1 MNLMTLRS
9 KFSLTLSGGTSFFL
23 FRFEYESPGT
33 WATEFSGLCWTEPIQ
48 HSSVSWVTGSVVG
61 VAARDFGLSCSRAQ
75 AALYFFSD
83 TGTRGT
89 SGRGFKS
96 WIDPYSM
103 GWDGLPG
110 GAAVKEP
117 TCQSRKRKRR
127 KFDPWVRK
135 IPWRRAWQSTPTFLP
150 GESHGAWR
158 AAVHRVTQCWTRL
171 KRLSTH
177 TYMHRELGRVPFPR
191 ACPHKQVIKDVKRP
205 YKRCSV
211 ITHETILQ

>member
-33 WATEFSGLCWTEPIQ
+33 WATEFSGLWWTEPIQ

-117 TCQSRKRKRR
+117 TRQSRKRKRR

-158 AAVHRVTQCWTRL
+158 AAVHRVTQCSTRL

>member
-33 WATEFSGLCWTEPIQ
+33 WATEFSGLWWTEPIQ
-48 HSSVSWVTGSVVG
+48 HSSVSWVTGSVAG

-89 SGRGFKS
+89 SGSGFKS

-110 GAAVKEP
+110 GAAVKESA
-117 TCQSRKRKRR
+117 CQSRKRETQ
-127 KFDPWVRK
+127 VRSLGQED
-135 IPWRRAWQSTPTFLP
+135 PWRRAWQSTPTFLP

-158 AAVHRVTQCWTRL
+158 AAVHRVKQSWTRR

-177 TYMHRELGRVPFPR
+177 THMHRELGRVPFPR
-191 ACPHKQVIKDVKRP
+191 ACPHKHVIKDVKRP
-205 YKRCSV
+205 YKWCSV
-211 ITHETILQ
+211 ITRETILQ

>member
-33 WATEFSGLCWTEPIQ
+33 WATEFSGLWWTEPIQ

-177 TYMHRELGRVPFPR
+177 TYMHCELGRVPFPR